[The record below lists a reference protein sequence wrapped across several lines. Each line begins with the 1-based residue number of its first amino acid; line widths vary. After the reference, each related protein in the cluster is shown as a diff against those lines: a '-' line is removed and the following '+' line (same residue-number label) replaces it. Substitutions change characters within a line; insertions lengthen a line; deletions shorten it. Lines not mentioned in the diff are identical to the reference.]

1 MKTKQTLVR
10 SLSYLGAAIC
20 EGQTVKGV
28 DRSPQLL
35 RDAGLFGH
43 LKNRF
48 DVDVVDYGDV
58 HSGLIDP
65 SKYPIVNTAVRNL
78 NILGPTLEKLHEKVY
93 EIIRKPE
100 N

>member
-1 MKTKQTLVR
+1 MKVKQTLAR
-10 SLSYLGAAIC
+10 SLSFLGAGIC

-28 DRSPQLL
+28 ERSPQLL

-58 HSGLIDP
+58 NSSLIDP
-65 SKYPIVNTAVRNL
+65 SKYPVVNSAVRNL
-78 NILGPTLEKLHEKVY
+78 NILGPTL
-93 EIIRKPE
+93 
-100 N
+100 